1 MSRVGH
7 RFFRSSYYLFFAPR
21 CIGRAGARKRRR
33 VILLLSVGWLP
44 PDLPPSGACL
54 HLGTRILL
62 QASER
67 HRGVYQPGAASVLM
81 HVGHLLSSGCRS
93 DGALGLWV
101 LPEPVWPSPT

>member
-1 MSRVGH
+1 MTSNVKSWPQIFLGLH
-7 RFFRSSYYLFFAPR
+7 TVFSPR
-21 CIGRAGARKRRR
+21 CIGRARASTRRR

-67 HRGVYQPGAASVLM
+67 HRGVHHTGAASVPM
-81 HVGHLLSSGCRS
+81 HVGHLRSAGCRS
-93 DGALGLWV
+93 DGACGL
-101 LPEPVWPSPT
+101 